1 MKENNL
7 TIFSLLARLF
17 FKLNNRR
24 RNQIYFLFL
33 LIFGSA
39 FIELFNLSLAFPFLE
54 IISKSENIGNFKNLR
69 SFFGIFG
76 FMEGQDLIL
85 PMVIT
90 FSFTALCAAIIKNCN
105 LWYGARLAASIGS
118 DLSCD
123 CFRKNICQDYEQFIQ
138 NNSSE
143 LIANNTVFVNQ
154 VTDTLQISARF
165 FTALIISAFISTYLL
180 FFNFFY
186 SSLAIVIFLFVYLI
200 IAKLSKRSLKK
211 NSLIIANNTRS
222 QVQLIQET
230 SGFIRDILLSSNQE
244 EYLKIYKK
252 IDFNKRIS
260 EAKNLFINLFPRNTI
275 ESILLIFIASTSY
288 YISKTSSLEIII
300 PTIGTFAIGAQKLLP
315 YMQQTYGSWSS
326 LIGSSESIVKVFQM
340 LEIPTN
346 KFTFNYQNQKLPIK
360 RDLIANNL
368 SLRYKGSKSF
378 VFRRISFKISAG
390 DIVGIVGETGSGKST
405 LADLLMGLLNPTE
418 GTLEVDGLNIFD
430 RNNLIHLISWRKTIS
445 HVPQNIYLVDST
457 IAVNIAFD
465 SNRKV
470 LNLSKV
476 KEAARRAN
484 IHKFINELPE
494 GYSTLVGENGIK
506 LSGGQ
511 RQRIGIARALY
522 KESSVLVFDE
532 ATSALDINTED
543 KILET
548 IYGLKGSKTIFIISH
563 RPNTLKRCD
572 KLVKFLNGKVILDIN

>member
-1 MKENNL
+1 MKESNL
-7 TIFSLLARLF
+7 TIFALLARLF
-17 FKLNNRR
+17 LKLKNRR
-24 RNQIYFLFL
+24 KYQIYFLFL

-39 FIELFNLSLAFPFLE
+39 LIELFNLSLAFPFLE
-54 IISKSENIGNFKNLR
+54 IISNSQNIDNFKNLR
-69 SFFGIFG
+69 SFFAFFG
-76 FMEGQDLIL
+76 FVEGQDLIL

-90 FSFTALCAAIIKNCN
+90 FSFTALFAAIIKNCN

-123 CFRKNICQDYEQFIQ
+123 CFRINLCQDYEQFIQ
-138 NNSSE
+138 NNTSD
-143 LIANNTVFVNQ
+143 LIANNTIFVNQ

-165 FTALIISAFISTYLL
+165 FTALIISVFISTYLL

-186 SSLAIVIFLFVYLI
+186 SLCAIIIFLFVYII
-200 IAKLSKRSLKK
+200 IAKLSKSSLKR
-211 NSLIIANNTRS
+211 NSKTIANNAKS

-230 SGFIRDILLSSNQE
+230 NGFIRDILLSSNQK
-244 EYLKIYKK
+244 EYLNIYKK

-288 YISKTSSLEIII
+288 YISKRSSLEIII

-326 LIGSSESIVKVFQM
+326 LIGSSESIIKVFQM
-340 LEIPTN
+340 LEIPCN
-346 KFTFNYQNQKLPIK
+346 ELIFNYQNKPLQIK
-360 RDLIANNL
+360 KDLVAKNL
-368 SLRYKGSKSF
+368 SLRYIGSKRF
-378 VFRRISFKISAG
+378 VFRGINFKISTG
-390 DIVGIVGETGSGKST
+390 DIVGIVGETGSGKSS
-405 LADLLMGLLNPTE
+405 LADLLMGLLIPTE
-418 GTLEVDGLNIFD
+418 GALEVDGLNIFD
-430 RNNLIHLISWRKTIS
+430 RNNLNDLMNWRKSIS

-457 IAVNIAFD
+457 IAANIAFN
-465 SNRKV
+465 SNRKDI
-470 LNLSKV
+470 NLSKV
-476 KEAARRAN
+476 KESAKRAN

-494 GYSTLVGENGIK
+494 RYSTFVGENGIK

-532 ATSALDINTED
+532 ATSALDIDTEN

-548 IYGLKGSKTIFIISH
+548 IYSLRGFKTIFIISH
-563 RPNTLKRCD
+563 RPNTLKKCD
-572 KLVKFLNGKVILDIN
+572 KIVRFSKGKVNIDEN